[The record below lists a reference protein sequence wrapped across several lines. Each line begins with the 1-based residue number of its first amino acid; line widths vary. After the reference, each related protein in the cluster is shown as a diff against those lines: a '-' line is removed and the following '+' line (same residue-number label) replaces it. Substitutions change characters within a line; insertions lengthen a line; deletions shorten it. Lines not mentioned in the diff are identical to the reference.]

1 MDKEKKLKQTQE
13 EEEEMEFKDCENHS
27 QQAQQQEEEKEKIE
41 IGDEIIRSKIGIMRA
56 LAERDDPSVK
66 VLIWFIFQLFLTLG
80 FHFYLNFFFI
90 FFKEVD
96 DFMIRRFLRAR
107 DLDIE
112 KANTMLLKY
121 LSWRRT
127 FLPKGFVSESE
138 ISNQLADNKLCM
150 QGVDK
155 QGRPI
160 VVAFGG
166 RHKPTKGNLEEVKQC
181 QEDKKSSWRSEISKD
196 GDIRTA
202 IFVHTSHLYRFSRI
216 VTLRGLPNCLLFMCL
231 TYS

>member
-56 LAERDDPSVK
+56 LAERDDPSV
-66 VLIWFIFQLFLTLG
+66 
-80 FHFYLNFFFI
+80 
-90 FFKEVD
+90 KEVD

-166 RHKPTKGNLEEVKQC
+166 RHKPTKGNLEEVK
-181 QEDKKSSWRSEISKD
+181 R
-196 GDIRTA
+196 
-202 IFVHTSHLYRFSRI
+202 FVVY
-216 VTLRGLPNCLLFMCL
+216 GLEKICAR
-231 TYS
+231 

>member
-56 LAERDDPSVK
+56 LAERDDPSV
-66 VLIWFIFQLFLTLG
+66 
-80 FHFYLNFFFI
+80 
-90 FFKEVD
+90 KEVD

-166 RHKPTKGNLEEVKQC
+166 RHKPTKGNLEEVK
-181 QEDKKSSWRSEISKD
+181 RMFMLLFLLLFFN
-196 GDIRTA
+196 TFFV
-202 IFVHTSHLYRFSRI
+202 IFVCFIFGFSSKYVDTRLRLWWSVHL
-216 VTLRGLPNCLLFMCL
+216 
-231 TYS
+231 